1 MSSAS
6 WWETKRLAMQ
16 LRKARITDVKGVHKL
31 IMNTSADDGLVLPR
45 SYNQLYSHLRD
56 FFVMVDG
63 ADEGTVLGCC
73 ALAICWENLAE
84 VRSLVVAREA
94 RGLGL
99 GRKLVEACLSDAV
112 TLGIY
117 RVFAL
122 TNTPD
127 FFRHMGFAEVS
138 KDTLPQ
144 KVWSDCL
151 NCPRFPDC
159 DEIALH
165 MEL

>member
-1 MSSAS
+1 
-6 WWETKRLAMQ
+6 MQ

-31 IMNTSADDGLVLPR
+31 LMNTKADEGLVLPR

-56 FFVMVDG
+56 FFVVANEDDNEIL
-63 ADEGTVLGCC
+63 ACC

-84 VRSLVVAREA
+84 VRSLVVASEL
-94 RGLGL
+94 RGQGM
-99 GRKLVEACLSDAV
+99 GRKLIDACLSDAL

-117 RVFAL
+117 RVIAL
-122 TNTPD
+122 TNTQS
-127 FFRHMGFAEVS
+127 FFLKMGFTEVS
-138 KDTLPQ
+138 KDSLPQ

-159 DEIALH
+159 DEVAML

>member
-1 MSSAS
+1 
-6 WWETKRLAMQ
+6 MQ

-31 IMNTSADDGLVLPR
+31 LMNTKADDGLVLPR

-56 FFVMVDG
+56 FFVVVDE
-63 ADEGTVLGCC
+63 AAPEDILACC
-73 ALAICWENLAE
+73 ALSICWENLAE
-84 VRSLVVAREA
+84 VRSLVVTETL
-94 RGLGL
+94 RGQGL
-99 GRKLVEACLSDAV
+99 GRKLVDACVSDAL

-117 RVFAL
+117 KVFAL
-122 TNTPD
+122 TNTQS
-127 FFRHMGFAEVS
+127 FFLKMGFTEVS
-138 KDTLPQ
+138 KDSLPQ

-159 DEIALH
+159 DEVAML

>member
-1 MSSAS
+1 
-6 WWETKRLAMQ
+6 MQ
-16 LRKARITDVKGVHKL
+16 LRKARITDVKGVHRL

-56 FFVMVDG
+56 FFVIVDEK
-63 ADEGTVLGCC
+63 DEETILGCC

-84 VRSLVVAREA
+84 VRSLVVASSA

-99 GRKLVEACLSDAV
+99 GRRLVEACLSDAV

-127 FFRHMGFAEVS
+127 FFRHMGFTECS
-138 KDTLPQ
+138 KDSLPQ

>member
-1 MSSAS
+1 
-6 WWETKRLAMQ
+6 MQ

-31 IMNTSADDGLVLPR
+31 LMNTKADEGLVLPR

-56 FFVMVDG
+56 FFVVANEDDNEIL
-63 ADEGTVLGCC
+63 ACC

-84 VRSLVVAREA
+84 VRSLVVASEL
-94 RGLGL
+94 RGQGM
-99 GRKLVEACLSDAV
+99 GRKLIDACLSDAL

-122 TNTPD
+122 TNTQS
-127 FFRHMGFAEVS
+127 FFLKMGFTEVS
-138 KDTLPQ
+138 KDSLPQ

-159 DEIALH
+159 DEVAML

>member
-1 MSSAS
+1 
-6 WWETKRLAMQ
+6 MQ
-16 LRKARITDVKGVHKL
+16 LRKARITDVKGIHKL
-31 IMNTSADDGLVLPR
+31 LITPTGDDGLVLPR

-56 FFVMVDG
+56 FFVI
-63 ADEGTVLGCC
+63 ADENDGDTVLACC

-94 RGLGL
+94 RGQGL
-99 GRKLVEACLSDAV
+99 GRRLVEACLSDAV

-117 RVFAL
+117 QVFAL
-122 TNTPD
+122 TNTVD
-127 FFRHMGFAEVS
+127 FFRHMGFAEVG
-138 KDTLPQ
+138 KDRLPQ

-159 DEIALH
+159 DEIAML

>member
-1 MSSAS
+1 MVAAS
-6 WWETKRLAMQ
+6 
-16 LRKARITDVKGVHKL
+16 
-31 IMNTSADDGLVLPR
+31 
-45 SYNQLYSHLRD
+45 
-56 FFVMVDG
+56 
-63 ADEGTVLGCC
+63 
-73 ALAICWENLAE
+73 
-84 VRSLVVAREA
+84 A
-94 RGLGL
+94 RGQRL
-99 GRKLVEACLSDAV
+99 GRRLMEACLSDAV

-127 FFRHMGFAEVS
+127 FFRHMGFTECS